1 MINGIIII
9 SPDGTETKKE
19 ISRGGNHK
27 IPLIEFLENNALVYE
42 GYQNQ
47 LAHFISLFLAS
58 ISYLVINVEN
68 NRYLYYLGENLTK
81 SQNKWFLSNKKFLK
95 KHKTC
100 IANLNNGEIEY
111 FEETDLNFDGIKGF
125 NKLKKIIED
134 KFIIEDKEIIENKQ
148 KTI

>member
-1 MINGIIII
+1 M
-9 SPDGTETKKE
+9 
-19 ISRGGNHK
+19 
-27 IPLIEFLENNALVYE
+27 
-42 GYQNQ
+42 
-47 LAHFISLFLAS
+47 
-58 ISYLVINVEN
+58 
-68 NRYLYYLGENLTK
+68 YYLGENLTK

-111 FEETDLNFDGIKGF
+111 FEETDLNYDGIKGF
-125 NKLKKIIED
+125 NKLKEIIED